1 LYQRNPINDPTK
13 AAIKLSFPRIRD
25 IHNIQIIK
33 KIIFET
39 NVKIPSAN
47 TDTAEVPAAN
57 PSIPSVKL
65 APLDT
70 AVIYKNNNWNKI
82 NQAHF
87 SYPSPVHA
95 NNSA

>member
-25 IHNIQIIK
+25 IHNIQIIRK
-33 KIIFET
+33 NYISRNEREKFPAT
-39 NVKIPSAN
+39 LIP
-47 TDTAEVPAAN
+47 PKFQQN

-70 AVIYKNNNWNKI
+70 HDGYKI
-82 NQAHF
+82 TAG
-87 SYPSPVHA
+87 
-95 NNSA
+95 